1 MEDACLPIEIPNIFT
16 GKWTANSRLRWL
28 KWLLEF
34 QRMELSRL
42 TRNQQDALC
51 QNLINFCCAY
61 PFGIPSPKGVPRSE
75 RLESLDT
82 SVVKPMVKYIQ
93 GELRRGLRIL
103 VLGETVELIDPN
115 NVVPQDFKD
124 SPGWNIHRSNWWEVP
139 IEASI
144 LSLWRAPEY
153 KTPRGAKARPFKSGA
168 IEYYLRA
175 GWPDIF
181 WLAVADLLRIHGD
194 GIRQCPKQDCGKV
207 FIRTKRQDYCSTQ
220 CSQIERSKKHYA
232 ANREK
237 RKKDRRARYERQMK
251 TKYGQQKIRI
261 KHRVAQ

>member
-1 MEDACLPIEIPNIFT
+1 MKDACLPIEIPNQFT

-42 TRNQQDALC
+42 TQSQQDSLC
-51 QNLINFCCAY
+51 KNVAKFCSSY
-61 PFGIPSPKGVPRSE
+61 PFGVPSQKGVPRSE
-75 RLESLDT
+75 RMGSLGM
-82 SVVKPMVKYIQ
+82 SVVIPKVKSIQ
-93 GELRRGLRIL
+93 NALRRGLRIL
-103 VLGETVELIDPN
+103 VIGETVKLVDPD
-115 NVVPQDFKD
+115 NVIPQDFKD
-124 SPGWNIHRSNWWEVP
+124 SPGWNIHTSNWWEVP

-153 KTPRGAKARPFKSGA
+153 KTSRGAKARRFKSGA

-194 GIRQCPKQDCGKV
+194 SIRQCQKQNCGKV

-220 CSQIERSKKHYA
+220 CSQIERSKKHYVA
-232 ANREK
+232 HREK
-237 RKKDRRARYERQMK
+237 RKKERRARYGEQMK
-251 TKYGQQKIRI
+251 KKYEGQKIRI
-261 KHRVAQ
+261 RHRVTE